1 MAELG
6 VEKYDDKMEAIKA
19 ADVVI
24 VQMPLIEGVTNN
36 TIDRAELDAMKK
48 TAVLI
53 NCSRGEIVNEPALCE
68 ALKSGSIAGAGLD
81 VFYHEPTHLDDE
93 ILSCPN
99 VIVSPHSAA
108 QTKEA
113 VIRMHTMCVD
123 GCAAVLE
130 GKKWPFVADKKV
142 YDHPRWAGA
151 EWAEV

>member
-1 MAELG
+1 
-6 VEKYDDKMEAIKA
+6 
-19 ADVVI
+19 
-24 VQMPLIEGVTNN
+24 
-36 TIDRAELDAMKK
+36 MKK
-48 TAVLI
+48 TAILI